1 MWYVNHHLLSC
12 RSSGDQPGE
21 ALSYIAM
28 VTMKDNNNRKL
39 DDLVQLDAICADVN
53 I

>member
-1 MWYVNHHLLSC
+1 MCYVNHHLLSC

-28 VTMKDNNNRKL
+28 VTMKDNNRKL
-39 DDLVQLDAICADVN
+39 DELVQLDAICADVN